1 MYPFLQMC
9 CYRKIAKIIYE
20 KLKKENIEISC
31 CNCIQLIN
39 DKFDLLC
46 QQDTTSIENSFSF
59 LQNKT
64 NESKL
69 IINRLVLDNF
79 CQDKNQIFHECE
91 SKHHVTN
98 KISTSKNRYLLEL
111 DKTLE
116 NKRKLREIN
125 IMVKAIGIV
134 FRRSEEWEKEKRLLC
149 EQFPCINMLHNNC
162 KGVHRRMIEMQDYS
176 ISTLYQLLIQLFAI
190 VQ

>member
-46 QQDTTSIENSFSF
+46 QQDTTSIEKSFSF

-91 SKHHVTN
+91 SHK
-98 KISTSKNRYLLEL
+98 
-111 DKTLE
+111 
-116 NKRKLREIN
+116 
-125 IMVKAIGIV
+125 
-134 FRRSEEWEKEKRLLC
+134 
-149 EQFPCINMLHNNC
+149 
-162 KGVHRRMIEMQDYS
+162 QD
-176 ISTLYQLLIQLFAI
+176 QHK
-190 VQ
+190 

>member
-20 KLKKENIEISC
+20 KLKQENIDISC
-31 CNCIQLIN
+31 CNCIQFIN
-39 DKFDLLC
+39 EKFDLLC
-46 QQDTTSIENSFSF
+46 KQDTESIEKSYSF
-59 LQNKT
+59 LQNNT

-91 SKHHVTN
+91 LNHFVTN
-98 KISTSKNRYLLEL
+98 MISTSKNKYLLDL

-116 NKRKLREIN
+116 DKRKLREIN

-134 FRRSEEWEKEKRLLC
+134 FRRSEEWEKEKRLLSC
-149 EQFPCINMLHNNC
+149 TENSFFI
-162 KGVHRRMIEMQDYS
+162 
-176 ISTLYQLLIQLFAI
+176 LI
-190 VQ
+190 